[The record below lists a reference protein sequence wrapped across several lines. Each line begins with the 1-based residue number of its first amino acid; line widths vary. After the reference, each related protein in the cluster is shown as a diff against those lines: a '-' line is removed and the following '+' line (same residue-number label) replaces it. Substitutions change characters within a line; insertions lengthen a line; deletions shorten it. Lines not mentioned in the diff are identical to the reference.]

1 MSYHVAAGDTF
12 DIPIGSIRNLKCT
25 CKKFDICQTL
35 TKVFS
40 RLKKADVKIDGFYEV
55 PKLKKTFF
63 KVIPANTS
71 DVKRK
76 SKKHF
81 NISASYLCH
90 RYYLTVTVE
99 YSPTCTN
106 WKIESNLMFPLNVG
120 YTNTLLC
127 HYNHTTTIIRASA
140 ENDSRVFYI
149 LNFGDEQ
156 FERNVTKEFT
166 LPTKRMKIQSKA
178 NITASIKL
186 CAHGCKRCGKEKVFI
201 CYSTIPKSLKNGKA
215 SDRNTIVILCALGGL
230 IFFIIFAMILWYIYN
245 KRGKSCNS
253 DNDQIRPRRNA
264 KSLARLLMQKDYAEE
279 NDPTYEEIDECGHYD
294 KPDVS
299 LKDIDTVSKTPHG
312 RLVEQR

>member
-1 MSYHVAAGDTF
+1 M
-12 DIPIGSIRNLKCT
+12 
-25 CKKFDICQTL
+25 
-35 TKVFS
+35 
-40 RLKKADVKIDGFYEV
+40 
-55 PKLKKTFF
+55 
-63 KVIPANTS
+63 
-71 DVKRK
+71 
-76 SKKHF
+76 
-81 NISASYLCH
+81 
-90 RYYLTVTVE
+90 TVE
-99 YSPTCTN
+99 SSPACTN
-106 WKIESNLMFPLNVG
+106 WKIESTLKFPLNTSDANTLFCH
-120 YTNTLLC
+120 YKHTNT
-127 HYNHTTTIIRASA
+127 TIRTSA
-140 ENDSRVFYI
+140 ENDSRIFYI
-149 LNFGDEQ
+149 LNFGDKQ

-186 CAHGCKRCGKEKVFI
+186 CAHGCKRCGKEKEFI